1 MKNIFKYTILLAGF
15 AFLFSACDK
24 QSNTEMENSFDLN
37 KDQQL
42 AKKITTFLSKI
53 ENPNKSGETLTVDD
67 AVWNTEAGLN
77 FSYGDAGSAIHKT
90 TVDSCFVEI
99 PVENDQVEL
108 TDLAGA
114 YDAIEEAVLEFY
126 NNADASFIIAM
137 DVKVAENLNK
147 SSTVTLKTTTT
158 VSSGPVY
165 PGSPF
170 EEWDYWMYGKGLGYC
185 YDQGDSANV
194 ESDSD
199 AAEEIELKVHQR
211 KAVPAGKYYYTN
223 VETKEL
229 HAEDYPNP
237 DDDELDNHY
246 DYLLFNNVTW
256 LPNCEMCL
264 NPTKMNFYLN
274 GTETVIYNTE
284 NDNPPGERPDGKNF
298 ISLDLIGDH
307 LTINYETQ
315 FLHRGTV
322 KYGDLNQSLPPVND

>member
-24 QSNTEMENSFDLN
+24 QSNMEMENSLDLN

-42 AKKITTFLSKI
+42 AKKIETFLSKI
-53 ENPNKSGETLTVDD
+53 ENPYKSGETFTVDD

-126 NNADASFIIAM
+126 DNADASFIIAM

-170 EEWDYWMYGKGLGYC
+170 EEWDYWYWGFGQGYC
-185 YDQGDSANV
+185 DGDSANV
-194 ESDSD
+194 DSDSD
-199 AAEEIELKVHQR
+199 AAEEIQFKIHQR
-211 KAVPAGKYYYTN
+211 KAVPGGKHYFTDVQEVPIDPYSHPNPNDNIPNDNYYDNLMYSN
-223 VETKEL
+223 YEG
-229 HAEDYPNP
+229 YPNFHSCLSP
-237 DDDELDNHY
+237 DE
-246 DYLLFNNVTW
+246 
-256 LPNCEMCL
+256 
-264 NPTKMNFYLN
+264 MNFYLV
-274 GTETVIYNTE
+274 GTETVIYNTA
-284 NDNPPGERPDGKNF
+284 NDTPPGEAPPNKMF
-298 ISLDLIGDH
+298 ISCDI
-307 LTINYETQ
+307 
-315 FLHRGTV
+315 
-322 KYGDLNQSLPPVND
+322 YGDMGTSLGYNKYMHWGYATYGIPHNVPDPDDR

>member
-1 MKNIFKYTILLAGF
+1 MKNIFKYKILLAGF
-15 AFLFSACDK
+15 AFFFSACDK

-53 ENPNKSGETLTVDD
+53 KNPHKSGETLTVDD

-77 FSYGDAGSAIHKT
+77 FSYGDAGSVIHKT

-114 YDAIEEAVLEFY
+114 YDSIEEAVLEFY

-137 DVKVAENLNK
+137 DVKVAENMNK

-170 EEWDYWMYGKGLGYC
+170 ESWDYWYWDGGFNSGYC
-185 YDQGDSANV
+185 YGDSVNV
-194 ESDSD
+194 DSDSD
-199 AAEEIELKVHQR
+199 AAKEIQFKIHQR
-211 KAVPAGKYYYTN
+211 KAVPGGKHYFTDIIDVFIGTN
-223 VETKEL
+223 PNPNDPTPKDNYFDKLMFYNYEG
-229 HAEDYPNP
+229 YPNF
-237 DDDELDNHY
+237 HQ
-246 DYLLFNNVTW
+246 
-256 LPNCEMCL
+256 CL
-264 NPTKMNFYLN
+264 SPEEMNFYLV
-274 GTETVIYNTE
+274 GTETVIYNTAS
-284 NDNPPGERPDGKNF
+284 DTPPGAAPPNKMF
-298 ISLDLIGDH
+298 ISCELWGDYDNHLGLDKI
-307 LTINYETQ
+307 
-315 FLHRGTV
+315 LHVGWAT
-322 KYGDLNQSLPPVND
+322 YGIPHSIPDPDEY